1 MKNLKKKVE
10 LDVTPYHVRQ
20 QIWYMSLL
28 KFYKTIEFNENIY
41 NEFAT
46 KLLAGK
52 IDQKTLKQLDN
63 LRRKH
68 NEKKRKDW
76 EEIKKKKATRM
87 GLSFRNIYRLIKK
100 S

>member
-1 MKNLKKKVE
+1 MKNQKKKVE

-46 KLLAGK
+46 KLLTGK

-87 GLSFRNIYRLIKK
+87 GLSFRNIYRQIKK

>member
-52 IDQKTLKQLDN
+52 ID
-63 LRRKH
+63 
-68 NEKKRKDW
+68 
-76 EEIKKKKATRM
+76 
-87 GLSFRNIYRLIKK
+87 
-100 S
+100 